1 MSPGKRYTMENKK
14 AEERILVQRGG
25 YEEYVADQEPAVR
38 KALAYLT
45 SAAEELKD
53 CQHCGSPIVASWLDP
68 VITRLRLAENL
79 LSVTVEE
86 GGVL

>member
-1 MSPGKRYTMENKK
+1 MENKK
-14 AEERILVQRGG
+14 AEARIIVQREG
-25 YEEYVADQEPAVR
+25 YEEYAADQAPAVR

-79 LSVTVEE
+79 LSVAVEN